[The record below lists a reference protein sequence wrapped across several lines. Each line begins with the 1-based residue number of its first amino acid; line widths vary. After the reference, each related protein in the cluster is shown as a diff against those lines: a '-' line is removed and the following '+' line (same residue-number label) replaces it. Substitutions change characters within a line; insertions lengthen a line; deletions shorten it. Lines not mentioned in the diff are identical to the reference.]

1 MAVAGLRGTGDWG
14 VDERPKDFRES
25 ILFFKPNG
33 SSPIFSLTSKAGK
46 VTKTD
51 PEFSWWAESQTLV
64 RLQVNGTLADSA
76 TTVVVDSVDPSA
88 ANMSLNYGSALHL
101 KAGDILLVEP
111 AADTATFDHELIEV
125 VSVTNATTFVV
136 NRGAGGTTPVAGASS
151 ILNDAYLTLIGS
163 AYAEGT
169 GIPDA
174 TSRNPVKFSNY
185 IQIFKDV
192 YELTG
197 TADVTKTRTGKA
209 WSNDKKRKGFDHAR
223 GIELA
228 ILFGRKHETV
238 GSNGKPKRYMGGLRE
253 FIPPANVTIF
263 SSAVSATSFLD
274 ALLPVFDFDT
284 DAGDERIAFMGN
296 QALTELNKVILTS
309 TNVRIN
315 YDSKISVY
323 GMNFVEMITP
333 RGRVLLKTHPLLN
346 RNSLYRNSAFILDF
360 SAIKYVT
367 LPGRDTKDK
376 DDVQTKDEDVR
387 RGFFMTDCS
396 LMVDAGGLSQGYLGN
411 ISAT

>member
-14 VDERPKDFRES
+14 TDERPKDFRES

-33 SSPIFSLTSKAGK
+33 SSPIFSLTSKSGK

-51 PEFSWWAESQTLV
+51 PEFSWWAESMTLV
-64 RLQVNGTLADSA
+64 RLQVNGALLAAA
-76 TTVVVDSVDPSA
+76 TTVVVDSVDPS
-88 ANMSLNYGSALHL
+88 SSDLTLNYGTALHL
-101 KAGDILLVEP
+101 KAGDLLLVEP
-111 AADTATFDHELIEV
+111 AADAATFDHELIEV

-136 NRGAGGTTPVAGASS
+136 TRGAGGTVAAAIGDNAF
-151 ILNDAYLTLIGS
+151 LTLIGS

-185 IQIFKDV
+185 TQIFKDV
-192 YELTG
+192 YELTA
-197 TADVTKTRTGKA
+197 TADVTKARTGKA
-209 WSNDKKRKGFDHAR
+209 WSNDKKRKAFDHAR

-238 GSNGKPKRYMGGLRE
+238 GTNGKPKRYMGGIRQ
-253 FIPPANVTIF
+253 FIPASNTTIF
-263 SSAVSATSFLD
+263 GAAVTPTSFLD
-274 ALLPVFDFDT
+274 ALQAPFDFDT

-296 QALTELNKVILTS
+296 QALTELNKVILNS

-315 YDSKISVY
+315 YDGKIGVY
-323 GMNFVEMITP
+323 GMNFTEMVTP
-333 RGRVLLKTHPLLN
+333 RGRILLRTHPLLN
-346 RNSLYRNSAFILDF
+346 RHSLYRRSAFILDF

-387 RGFFMTDCS
+387 RGFFQTECS
-396 LMVDAGGLSQGYLGN
+396 LMVDAGGLSQAYLGN